1 MKQKITI
8 LVVLIG
14 ILFGMR
20 ILITSNNNQEDN
32 MTLRVAFPYA
42 KPLNVYEPTKIHYA
56 PEYIFLE
63 NVFSP
68 LIELHQENGDIV
80 PGIAD
85 RFEWVGNELHFHI
98 RDGIKT
104 VSGIPITAFDA
115 EFSLKRLLVKSGN
128 THGNFHDLM
137 CIDSEIKKI
146 TDSCPG
152 IRVEGNTLILAPGKK
167 KEFLL
172 PMVAALDFAIIP
184 KGSVDPKTLDI
195 IDYKNTSGPYFV
207 KEDDGKGNIHL
218 EVNPFHYHFR
228 KNIPQTVIL
237 VPSGIDGYPSSIEQ
251 FRANKVDYIT
261 TIDKLPAEKVIGF
274 SSEVKGATDVLQ
286 ILPQMDSLMK
296 TENVINLFELKQGM
310 Q

>member
-1 MKQKITI
+1 MKRKIF
-8 LVVLIG
+8 IG
-14 ILFGMR
+14 ISLLVLGLGTM
-20 ILITSNNNQEDN
+20 LNNKNKEGN

-42 KPLNVYEPTKIHYA
+42 KPLSVYEPTKIHYA

-80 PGIAD
+80 QGVAD

-98 RDGIKT
+98 RDGLTT
-104 VSGIPITAFDA
+104 VTGIPITAKDA

-137 CIDSEIKKI
+137 CINYEMKTIEDN
-146 TDSCPG
+146 CPG
-152 IRVEGNTLILAPGKK
+152 IRVEGNTLVLAPDER

-195 IDYKNTSGPYFV
+195 IDYKNTSGPYYV
-207 KEDDGKGNIHL
+207 KEDDGKGNIKL
-218 EVNPFHYHFR
+218 GVNQNHYH
-228 KNIPQTVIL
+228 
-237 VPSGIDGYPSSIEQ
+237 Y
-251 FRANKVDYIT
+251 
-261 TIDKLPAEKVIGF
+261 
-274 SSEVKGATDVLQ
+274 
-286 ILPQMDSLMK
+286 
-296 TENVINLFELKQGM
+296 
-310 Q
+310 